1 MKQVKVPRKD
11 MNDKVGIKRSD
22 NYMSIPIAN
31 VIIVVIILTILSF
44 IGGRI
49 KRLINS
55 VAPK

>member
-1 MKQVKVPRKD
+1 MKQVKVPRKN

-31 VIIVVIILTILSF
+31 VIIVVIILTILAF

-49 KRLINS
+49 KR
-55 VAPK
+55 